1 MRQQIVRFY
10 RQSDRST
17 GQKIQRSVR
26 DTLGHIFFPI
36 NLLSEVTLI
45 ETPRGEGNFLTKSVT
60 EQCVRMSQ
68 CVPHWFDKYLWLLHN
83 RFITWRVRIPFRSSV
98 CSVESGWVQ
107 THKFSLQN
115 WPSSSVPWCFLHC
128 SRTYNKKCPFCK
140 IRDNGAK
147 WRKLLACVFSWRT
160 PKQQHAGIV
169 CTICGSLHI
178 NSFRKIT
185 RGLHSLFGTPKA
197 CGGLPGLYCT
207 FRSTILR

>member
-68 CVPHWFDKYLWLLHN
+68 CVRTENP
-83 RFITWRVRIPFRSSV
+83 RVNLFFCIQVRCAATQIRIPIDACSV
-98 CSVESGWVQ
+98 CRLDVVQ
-107 THKFSLQN
+107 
-115 WPSSSVPWCFLHC
+115 
-128 SRTYNKKCPFCK
+128 
-140 IRDNGAK
+140 
-147 WRKLLACVFSWRT
+147 
-160 PKQQHAGIV
+160 
-169 CTICGSLHI
+169 CTI
-178 NSFRKIT
+178 F
-185 RGLHSLFGTPKA
+185 F
-197 CGGLPGLYCT
+197 
-207 FRSTILR
+207 